1 MVRLEEVRAEMGQIP
16 MALWGGKA
24 KRGMMCSFVIW
35 QSSEGSYSPR
45 VRRLQ

>member
-24 KRGMMCSFVIW
+24 ERNNVIFCHLA
-35 QSSEGSYSPR
+35 EF
-45 VRRLQ
+45 